1 MSGMLSAYKNKILR
15 KFFEQKDLH
24 PSALRH
30 IKTVDKINREKPIT
44 ETQFIVFDT
53 ELTGLNLKHDSIV
66 SIGAVK
72 MKGMRID
79 LSKTYYRI
87 VEPTAKLTGKSV
99 VIHGI
104 TPAEASLSPKIDLL
118 LPEFL
123 DFCGNG
129 IIVGHFVPI
138 DLEFINKVMVRMFG
152 FPMQSPAV
160 DTQKIYIWIRKN
172 EEKLCA
178 FHAGMREETDLFSLA
193 SKYAIPVKEA
203 HNALNDAFITA
214 QLFQRFISML
224 LEFGVQTVDDLLRIG
239 NPRKTE

>member
-1 MSGMLSAYKNKILR
+1 MSSLLSAYRKRILR
-15 KFFEQKDLH
+15 KFFDQKDLH

-30 IKTVDKINREKPIT
+30 IKVVDQINREKSIT
-44 ETQFIVFDT
+44 ETQYIVFDT
-53 ELTGLNLKHDSIV
+53 ELTGLNLKKDSIV
-66 SIGAVK
+66 SLGAVK
-72 MKGMRID
+72 MAGMRID

-104 TPAEASLSPKIDLL
+104 TPSEASLSPRIDLL

-123 DFCGNG
+123 DFCGYG

-138 DLEFINKVMVRMFG
+138 DLEFINKEMIRMFG
-152 FPMQSPAV
+152 FSMQSPAI
-160 DTQKIYIWIRKN
+160 DTQMIYRWIRKK

-178 FHAGMREETDLFSLA
+178 YHTGMREEMDLFSLA
-193 SKYAIPVKEA
+193 SKYSIPVKEA

-214 QLFQRFISML
+214 QLFQRFLSILS
-224 LEFGVQTVDDLLRIG
+224 EFGVQTVDDLLRIG
-239 NPRKTE
+239 NPRKPG